1 MQSSFKRSKSPAKS
15 LHVVESSEYPTK
27 SKVFS
32 PRVLNTSSNKAKCL
46 ELAEVEDD
54 DSSESEDLPDQSGFN
69 ETLFETDQLAIK
81 CKEIHDQSVQ
91 SVGASKS
98 NYGGKQLSRDLRGA
112 RSKEITS
119 GTLKDNIEYLGT
131 GVENMNQIFQDIFSC
146 IRANKAGNCLANW
159 EWDTYGLSITN
170 IH

>member
-15 LHVVESSEYPTK
+15 LHVVESTEYPTK

-69 ETLFETDQLAIK
+69 ETLFEAPSSYFRIS
-81 CKEIHDQSVQ
+81 E
-91 SVGASKS
+91 
-98 NYGGKQLSRDLRGA
+98 
-112 RSKEITS
+112 
-119 GTLKDNIEYLGT
+119 
-131 GVENMNQIFQDIFSC
+131 
-146 IRANKAGNCLANW
+146 RA
-159 EWDTYGLSITN
+159 
-170 IH
+170 